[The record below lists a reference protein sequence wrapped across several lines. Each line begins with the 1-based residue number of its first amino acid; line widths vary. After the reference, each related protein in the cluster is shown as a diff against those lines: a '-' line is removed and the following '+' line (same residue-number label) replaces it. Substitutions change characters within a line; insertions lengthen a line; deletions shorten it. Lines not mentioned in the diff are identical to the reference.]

1 MSELK
6 ITGTIGTGI
15 SIGGTVAGGIDIG
28 GLVEKPQ
35 SVYEKDYERLINKP
49 KINEIELIGDKS
61 FNDLGLKP
69 LTNIEIAKMI
79 NGEW

>member
-6 ITGTIGTGI
+6 ITGTIVAGI
-15 SIGGTVAGGIDIG
+15 SVGGTIAGDVDIGGTVGM
-28 GLVEKPQ
+28 PQ
-35 SVYEKDYERLINKP
+35 SVYEKDYDRLINKP

-69 LTNIEIAKMI
+69 LTNIEIAKMF
-79 NGEW
+79 N